1 MGQVKVKYG
10 MFPQGLYNI
19 NHMPIPESIIIA
31 MPDDYSEERFLE
43 RATTEFK
50 WVIWPRRCHVSNKW
64 LWLTQAYC
72 ARYVI
77 TGPGDPAVWTRWYN
91 RKEMLVLKLKYG

>member
-1 MGQVKVKYG
+1 MATVRYG

-19 NHMPIPESIIIA
+19 NHMPIPMQIY
-31 MPDDYSEERFLE
+31 MPTDYDDKRFLSQNDVE
-43 RATTEFK
+43 LK
-50 WVIWPRRCHVSNKW
+50 WLLWPRRCQVSSRW

-77 TGPGDPAVWTRWYN
+77 DGPGDPAIWYRWYSN
-91 RKEMLVLKLKYG
+91 TEYLILKLKGY